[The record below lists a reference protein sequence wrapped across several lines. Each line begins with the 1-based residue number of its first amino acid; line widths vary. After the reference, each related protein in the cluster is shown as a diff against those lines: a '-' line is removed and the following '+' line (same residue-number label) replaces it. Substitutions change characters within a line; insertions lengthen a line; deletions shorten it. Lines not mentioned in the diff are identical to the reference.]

1 MNREEFAAV
10 IDRRY
15 RNGMSYEKIQ
25 VEVGFDVEPVVGTA
39 AEHAG

>member
-1 MNREEFAAV
+1 MNREAVAAF

-15 RNGMSYEKIQ
+15 RNSMSYEKIQ
-25 VEVGFDVEPVVGTA
+25 VEVGFDVEPVVGGA